1 MPATIDE
8 AGFSKA
14 HAGPSVRKLARELG
28 VDLGRVKGS
37 GLKNRITHEDV
48 KAWVKQMLT
57 GGVAAAGPSLP
68 AVPVV
73 DFAKF
78 GPVEIKPLGRIQKI
92 SGARLQAA
100 WINLPHVTQF
110 EEADITALE
119 AERARL
125 KDKAAAAGVKL
136 TPLAFI
142 IRACVLALR
151 EYPTFNASLDPGG
164 ESVVMKKYMH
174 IGFAADTPNGLLVP
188 VIRDAD
194 KLDVYGIARAL
205 ADLSDRARKGTLKG
219 GEMQGGCFTVSSLG
233 GIGGTAFTP
242 IINAPEVAIL
252 GVSRTQT
259 RPVWKDD
266 AFVPR
271 QMLPLSLSYDHR
283 LIDGA
288 LGARFAVFLSKILA
302 DPVALLGAAN

>member
-8 AGFSKA
+8 ASFGKA

-28 VDLGRVKGS
+28 VDLGRVKGT
-37 GLKNRITHEDV
+37 GLKDRITHDDV
-48 KAWVKQMLT
+48 KAYVKQVLT
-57 GGVAAAGPSLP
+57 GGAASGPSLP

-78 GPVEIKPLGRIQKI
+78 GPIEVKPLGRIQKI
-92 SGARLQAA
+92 SAKRLQAA

-110 EEADITALE
+110 DEADITLLE
-119 AERARL
+119 VERAKL
-125 KDKAAAAGVKL
+125 KDKAVAAGVKL

-142 IRACVLALR
+142 IRACVMALR
-151 EYPTFNASLDPGG
+151 EYPTFNASLHPDG
-164 ESVVMKKYMH
+164 ESVVMKQYMH

-194 KLDVYGIARAL
+194 KLDIYGIARAL
-205 ADLSDRARKGTLKG
+205 GDLSDRARKGTLKG
-219 GEMQGGCFTVSSLG
+219 AEMQGGSFTVSSLG

-259 RPVWKDD
+259 RPVWQDG

-288 LGARFAVFLSKILA
+288 LGARFAVYLSKMLA
-302 DPVALLGAAN
+302 DPAALIGTTA

>member
-1 MPATIDE
+1 
-8 AGFSKA
+8 
-14 HAGPSVRKLARELG
+14 
-28 VDLGRVKGS
+28 VDLGRVKGT
-37 GLKNRITHEDV
+37 GLKDRITHEDV
-48 KAWVKQMLT
+48 KAWVKQVLT
-57 GGVAAAGPSLP
+57 GGAVASGPSLP

-78 GPVEIKPLGRIQKI
+78 GPIEVKPLGRIQKI
-92 SGARLQAA
+92 SAKRLQAA

-110 EEADITALE
+110 DEADITALE
-119 AERARL
+119 VERAKL
-125 KDKAAAAGVKL
+125 KDKAVAAGVKL

-142 IRACVLALR
+142 IRACVKALQ
-151 EYPTFNASLDPGG
+151 EYPTFNASLHPDG
-164 ESVVMKKYMH
+164 ESVVMKQYMH

-194 KLDVYGIARAL
+194 KLDIYGIARAL

-219 GEMQGGCFTVSSLG
+219 AEMQGGCFTVSSLG

-259 RPVWKDD
+259 RPVWQEG

-288 LGARFAVFLSKILA
+288 LGARFAVYLSKMLA
-302 DPVALLGAAN
+302 DPAALIGAVA

>member
-1 MPATIDE
+1 PA
-8 AGFSKA
+8 
-14 HAGPSVRKLARELG
+14 
-28 VDLGRVKGS
+28 
-37 GLKNRITHEDV
+37 
-48 KAWVKQMLT
+48 
-57 GGVAAAGPSLP
+57 LP
-68 AVPVV
+68 QVHVV

-78 GPVEIKPLGRIQKI
+78 GAVEIKPLGRIQKI
-92 SGARLQAA
+92 SGARLHAS
-100 WINLPHVTQF
+100 WVNLVHVTQF
-110 EEADITALE
+110 DEADITDLE
-119 AERARL
+119 AERAKL

-142 IRACVLALR
+142 VRAAVLALR
-151 EYPTFNASLDPGG
+151 EFPTFNASFDASG
-164 ESVVMKKYMH
+164 ENVVLKKYFH

-188 VIRDAD
+188 VIQNAD

-219 GEMQGGCFTVSSLG
+219 SEMQGGCFTISSLG

-259 RPVWKDD
+259 KPVWQGDK
-266 AFVPR
+266 FIPR

-283 LIDGA
+283 MIDGA
-288 LGARFAVFLSKILA
+288 LGARFAVHMSKLLA
-302 DPVALLGAAN
+302 DPAALLAGAA